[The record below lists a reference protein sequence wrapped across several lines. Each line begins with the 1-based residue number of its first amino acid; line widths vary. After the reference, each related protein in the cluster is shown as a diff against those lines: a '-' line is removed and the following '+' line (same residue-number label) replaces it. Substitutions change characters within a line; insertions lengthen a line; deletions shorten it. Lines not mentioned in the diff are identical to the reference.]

1 MIDWLMLLLVK
12 SLLWL
17 RYRVRVRGIEAVAAK
32 GRRGI
37 LFLPNHPAL
46 IDPII
51 VMSRLLDPFR
61 ARALADR
68 HQIDRFFIRRLAKR
82 VNVLPIP
89 DLAKGGSAAEVR
101 TVIADCVEALRASD
115 SLVLYPAGG
124 VCRSR
129 LEAVGGNSAVE
140 RILRELP
147 DVRVVLVRTR
157 GLWGSRFSWAAGRE
171 PSVGG
176 TLWRGIKALLLSGM
190 FFAPRRRVDIELLEP
205 ADLPRTAERR
215 EINRY
220 LEAFYNAGAPP
231 NTYVPY
237 TPWERGG
244 TRTVPEPSR
253 RGIEGD
259 AAGVPAATR
268 EIVRTQLEELT
279 GAGDCRD
286 DDRLAAD
293 LGLDSLAR
301 LELVTWL
308 QQEFGFPQGNVD
320 SLVSVGDVMLAA
332 CGEAVSV
339 SAAAPPSPP
348 RKWLRRPGRP
358 GRPGDPAA
366 MTIPEA
372 FLAQARRAPG
382 QVIVADERSGGRTYR
397 QLVLAAMLL
406 RREIARLPGH
416 RVGIML
422 PASVAAVATYL
433 ATLLAGKTPVMV
445 NWTLGRKHL
454 RHGIDAVGVE
464 RILTS
469 RLLVQRLGGEGVD
482 LGAVAER
489 CIHLE
494 DVAAALPRRRKLAA
508 ALAARLSWRSLR
520 RALAEV
526 PPTAAILF
534 TSGSESVPKAVP
546 LTHRN
551 MLANLCDTLDCFTPR
566 PDDVALGILPP
577 FHSFGLTAGV
587 LLPLCLAI
595 PTVFS
600 PNPTEGAVLGQVI
613 EAYKATIL
621 IGTPTFLHGIVR
633 ASNAE
638 QLTSLRLVVTGAEK
652 CTPRV
657 YDALARRCPQTVVL
671 EGYGVTECSPIIS
684 ANHEDDARA
693 GTIGKVFASLDHA
706 IIDPA
711 TGRAVAAGA
720 TGMLLVRG
728 ATVFDGYLGE
738 GVPSPFVDFDGHRWY
753 RTGDLVSE
761 DADGVLTFRGR
772 LKRFVKLGGEMVSL
786 PAIEAVLTERF
797 SGNDGNAGD
806 DGNAGANG
814 NAGAD
819 DGPALAVTAGG
830 EEGRPEIV
838 LFTVKA
844 LDRRTVN
851 DAIRAAGLSGLH
863 NIRRVIL
870 VDQLP
875 LLGTGKIDY
884 RALATRLGEPGP

>member
-1 MIDWLMLLLVK
+1 MINWLMVRLVR
-12 SLLWL
+12 SLLWF
-17 RYRVRVRGIEAVAAK
+17 RYRVRVRGLDAVTAK

-51 VMSRLLDPFR
+51 VMSRLFGAFG

-68 HQIDRFFIRRLAKR
+68 DQIDRFLVRRLAKR
-82 VNVLPIP
+82 ANVLPIP

-101 TVIADCVEALRASD
+101 TVIADCVEALRAGD
-115 SLVLYPAGG
+115 SVVLYPAGQLY
-124 VCRSR
+124 RSR
-129 LEAVGGNSAVE
+129 LEVIGGNSAVE

-176 TLWRGIKALLLSGM
+176 ALWRGIKGLLLSGL
-190 FFAPRRRVDIELLEP
+190 FFSPRRRVDIELLEP
-205 ADLPRTAERR
+205 ADLPRTADRR

-220 LEAFYNAGAPP
+220 LEAFYNAGAPA

-244 TRTVPEPSR
+244 TRTVGEPSR

-259 AAGVPAATR
+259 AGGVPAATR
-268 EIVRTQLEELT
+268 EIVRAQIEQLT
-279 GAGDCRD
+279 GRADCRD
-286 DDRLAAD
+286 DDQLAGD

-308 QQEFGFPQGNVD
+308 QQEFGFPQGSVD

-332 CGEAVSV
+332 CGEAVSA
-339 SAAAPPSPP
+339 SAGAPLSPP
-348 RKWLRRPGRP
+348 RKWLRRPARP
-358 GRPGDPAA
+358 GAPGGLAA

-372 FLAQARRAPG
+372 FLTHARRSPG
-382 QVIVADERSGGRTYR
+382 LVIVADERGGGRTCR

-406 RREIARLPGH
+406 RREIARLPGD

-433 ATLLAGKTPVMV
+433 STLLAGKTPVMI

-454 RHGIDAVGVE
+454 LHGVQAVGVE
-464 RILTS
+464 RIVTS
-469 RLLVQRLGGEGVD
+469 RALLQRLGGQGVH

-489 CIHLE
+489 CVYLE
-494 DVAAALPRRRKLAA
+494 DVAAALPRWRKLAA

-520 RALAEV
+520 RALADV
-526 PPTAAILF
+526 PATAAILF

-551 MLANLCDTLDCFTPR
+551 MLTNLRDTLECFTPR
-566 PDDVALGILPP
+566 PDDAALGILPP

-600 PNPTEGAVLGQVI
+600 PNPTEGAVLAAVI

-633 ASNAE
+633 TSSAE
-638 QLTSLRLVVTGAEK
+638 GLTSLRLVVTGAEK

-693 GTIGKVFASLDHA
+693 GTIGRVFGSLTHA
-706 IIDPA
+706 IVDPA
-711 TGRAVAAGA
+711 TGRRVAPGAAGV
-720 TGMLLVRG
+720 LLVRG
-728 ATVFDGYLGE
+728 ASVFDGYLGA
-738 GVPSPFVDFDGHRWY
+738 GAASPFVEFEGHRWY

-797 SGNDGNAGD
+797 CGDNGD
-806 DGNAGANG
+806 DDA
-814 NAGAD
+814 AD
-819 DGPALAVTAGG
+819 DGPALAVTAAG
-830 EEGRPEIV
+830 EEGRAEIV

-844 LDRRTVN
+844 LDRRAVN
-851 DAIRAAGLSGLH
+851 DAIGAAGLSGLH
-863 NIRRVIL
+863 NVRRVIR
-870 VDQLP
+870 VAELP

-884 RALATRLGEPGP
+884 RALTGRLGEASG